1 MAGSQPGFVVLLPIS
16 IPPVTTFV
24 PKRPLLSWQ
33 VVVLTDNPR
42 VAQLVPP
49 VPSGFAVE
57 TPVTG
62 RILGFVNPDPGT
74 AKILAPRLPE
84 GRLPTH
90 WEVSSQLDCRDTFPA
105 SLRCSKEKNANTLFF
120 QIGPPRL
127 PR

>member
-24 PKRPLLSWQ
+24 PLRPLLSWQ

-49 VPSGFAVE
+49 VPSRFVGE
-57 TPVTG
+57 TPITG

-74 AKILAPRLPE
+74 AKILPPKPPQPSLLHPLSPPPQQHRQDPLP
-84 GRLPTH
+84 P
-90 WEVSSQLDCRDTFPA
+90 
-105 SLRCSKEKNANTLFF
+105 
-120 QIGPPRL
+120 
-127 PR
+127 